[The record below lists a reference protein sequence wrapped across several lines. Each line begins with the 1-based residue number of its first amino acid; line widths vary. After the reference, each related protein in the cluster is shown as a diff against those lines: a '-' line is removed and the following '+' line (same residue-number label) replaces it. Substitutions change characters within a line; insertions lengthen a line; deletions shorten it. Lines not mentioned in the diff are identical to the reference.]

1 MPFEAVEGRVD
12 GVARLRHRIVTSQ
25 PERVHPADHP
35 SENVQMTQASPRT
48 NAHRQIRQLVAQA
61 AVWRT
66 ELVLGLLIVLV
77 SALLLHLAAG
87 LPALV
92 VATSL
97 LTYGLLVCMVLH
109 TSPPVFRK
117 RGPGPANRVTFLRAA
132 LVMPVAALVL
142 HPAYLDAAATYWL
155 LGLVTLAVA
164 LDRLDGMVARRRGWV
179 TAFGGRF
186 DMELDALLIMVLALL
201 VWQTGQA
208 GAWVLL
214 IGLMRYLFV
223 AAGWRWQW
231 LQGPLPPSRRRQTV
245 CVVQSVSL
253 LVALAPVVPP
263 EHAAVIVL
271 GALLLLVYSFS
282 VDVFCLYREGRPVAG
297 VCR

>member
-1 MPFEAVEGRVD
+1 MGWFRFGIMV
-12 GVARLRHRIVTSQ
+12 SQ
-25 PERVHPADHP
+25 PERAHRADHL
-35 SENVQMTQASPRT
+35 SQQTLFAENVQMTQASPRT
-48 NAHRQIRQLVAQA
+48 GVHRQVRQLAAQA

-66 ELVLGLLIVLV
+66 ELVLGLLVVLV
-77 SALLLHLAAG
+77 LALLLHLAAG
-87 LPALV
+87 LPALAA
-92 VATSL
+92 ATSL

-109 TSPPVFRK
+109 TSPPVFRR
-117 RGPGPANRVTFLRAA
+117 RGPGPANRVTFFRAA

-142 HPAYLDAAATYWL
+142 HPAQLDAAATYWL
-155 LGLVTLAVA
+155 LGLATLAVA
-164 LDRLDGMVARRRGWV
+164 LDGLDGAVARRSGWV
-179 TAFGGRF
+179 TTYGGRF

-208 GAWVLL
+208 GIWVLL

-231 LQGPLPPSRRRQTV
+231 LQGALPPSRRRQTV
-245 CVVQSVSL
+245 CVVQSVAL

-263 EHAAVIVL
+263 QHAAAIAL

-282 VDVFCLYREGRPVAG
+282 VDVFWLYRECRPVAG
-297 VCR
+297 ECR

>member
-1 MPFEAVEGRVD
+1 
-12 GVARLRHRIVTSQ
+12 
-25 PERVHPADHP
+25 
-35 SENVQMTQASPRT
+35 MTQASLRT
-48 NAHRQIRQLVAQA
+48 KAHRQLRRVAAQA
-61 AVWRT
+61 AVWKT
-66 ELVLGLLIVLV
+66 ELVLGLLVVLA
-77 SALLLHLAAG
+77 SAALLHLAAG

-92 VATSL
+92 LGTSL

-109 TSPPVFRK
+109 TSPPMFRK

-132 LVMPVAALVL
+132 LVVPVTALVL
-142 HPAYLDAAATYWL
+142 HPAHLDAVAVYWL
-155 LGLVTLAVA
+155 LGLATLAVA
-164 LDRLDGMVARRRGWV
+164 LDGLDGAVARRSGWV
-179 TAFGGRF
+179 TPFGGRF

-231 LQGPLPPSRRRQTV
+231 LQGALPPSRRRQTV
-245 CVVQSVSL
+245 CVVQSVAL
-253 LVALAPVVPP
+253 LVALVPVIPP
-263 EHAAVIVL
+263 EHAAVIAL

-282 VDVFCLYREGRPVAG
+282 VDVFWLYREGRPVAG
-297 VCR
+297 VCQ